1 MFDTDLL
8 LSNLLTFH
16 IVSSVFIFIAWIFCP
31 VPNPFYLLIPPQ
43 TLYLFS
49 ALTYNTFTFYLF
61 PIYYLVSTLFLFD
74 FLSVLLFLC
83 YRTYPSSSSV
93 IIPPFFPLAATITQ
107 PEDVQAAFPRIVS
120 VS

>member
-1 MFDTDLL
+1 ML
-8 LSNLLTFH
+8 
-16 IVSSVFIFIAWIFCP
+16 
-31 VPNPFYLLIPPQ
+31 PQ

-49 ALTYNTFTFYLF
+49 VLTYTTFIFLFF
-61 PIYYLVSTLFLFD
+61 PIYLAPSLIYYYLVLPSSLFISSL
-74 FLSVLLFLC
+74 LLLPSIVLMLC

-93 IIPPFFPLAATITQ
+93 IPPFFPLAATITQ